1 MRIVGLSGGR
11 RSGNNELMLKTA
23 LAAAK
28 QVCGAELEIIR
39 LQDLKLR
46 DCIGCETC
54 MRGLTTGG
62 DGLCVV
68 RDDDM
73 PWFSAAVKE
82 ADALILAT
90 PIYDLIPTGT
100 VVTLLNRVL
109 KRWQ

>member
-46 DCIGCETC
+46 DCIGCET
-54 MRGLTTGG
+54 
-62 DGLCVV
+62 
-68 RDDDM
+68 
-73 PWFSAAVKE
+73 WYAA
-82 ADALILAT
+82 A
-90 PIYDLIPTGT
+90 
-100 VVTLLNRVL
+100 
-109 KRWQ
+109 